1 MSVDRVMMQMMK
13 LAVEIFHR
21 INIYNTAAPV
31 LQAGGNR
38 LALFAAFGRQS
49 RNAGI
54 SGT

>member
-1 MSVDRVMMQMMK
+1 MDRVMMQMMK

-21 INIYNTAAPV
+21 INIYNTARRD
-31 LQAGGNR
+31 LQVGGNR

-54 SGT
+54 PGT